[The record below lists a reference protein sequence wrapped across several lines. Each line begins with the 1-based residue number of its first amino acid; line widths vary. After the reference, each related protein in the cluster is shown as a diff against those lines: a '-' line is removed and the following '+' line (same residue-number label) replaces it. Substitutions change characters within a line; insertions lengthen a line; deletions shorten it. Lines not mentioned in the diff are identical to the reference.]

1 MKKIYFILLGI
12 YILVLCFLVPSWDE
26 QITTYESIMSFVD
39 GWGANV
45 FIITRGE
52 QTATFN
58 IVISLISMAFWAI
71 IPAYIANQKG
81 REAAWYFGLSCLLTP
96 LITMILVLASPS
108 LVGAQETEK
117 QKAEDEELSQKHINE
132 NLEKVLD
139 TVERQDDED
148 GISYLARCMR
158 EADKEFKEGK

>member
-12 YILVLCFLVPSWDE
+12 YILVLCFFVPSW
-26 QITTYESIMSFVD
+26 
-39 GWGANV
+39 
-45 FIITRGE
+45 GE
-52 QTATFN
+52 RTATFN
-58 IVISLISMAFWAI
+58 IVMSLL
-71 IPAYIANQKG
+71 
-81 REAAWYFGLSCLLTP
+81 LSFILTP
-96 LITMILVLASPS
+96 LISMLIVFGLPS
-108 LVGAQETEK
+108 LVGEQQTEK

-158 EADKEFKEGK
+158 EADKED